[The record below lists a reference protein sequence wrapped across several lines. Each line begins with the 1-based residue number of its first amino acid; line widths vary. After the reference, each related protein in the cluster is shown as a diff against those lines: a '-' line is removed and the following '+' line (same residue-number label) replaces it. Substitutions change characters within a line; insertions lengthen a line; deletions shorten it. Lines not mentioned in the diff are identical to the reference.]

1 MHSGANIKVLNSS
14 VSSFYCSLVIA
25 TRAMNSL
32 EILNDKTQDRLYNDK
47 VMH

>member
-14 VSSFYCSLVIA
+14 VPSFYCSVVIA
-25 TRAMNSL
+25 TRARNSI
-32 EILNDKTQDRLYNDK
+32 EILNEKTQDRLYNDK